1 MKRKICIIT
10 GTRAEYGLLRWVMD
24 GIKKSPEFT
33 LQLIV
38 TGMHLSHEYGETFKF
53 IEQDGFNI
61 DKKVE
66 LNLTSDKPVG
76 ISKSMGHGL
85 IGFAKS
91 FDELKPDLIMVLGDR
106 FEIMAGVTAALP
118 FRIPVAHIHGGE
130 LTEGLIDEAIRHSI
144 TKMSHFHFVAAPE
157 YRKRVIQLGEQPD
170 NVYLVG
176 GLGVDSIKRI
186 NLLDKLGL
194 EQALNF
200 KFGKKNLLV
209 TYHPVT
215 LDKGMAKTQMSEL
228 LEALEM
234 LTDTNLIFTYSNA
247 DTEGKEINRLIE
259 KFVSKKSNR
268 IAFRSLGQLKYL
280 SCMSQ
285 VDGVVGNSSSG
296 LIEAPSF
303 KKGTINIGDR
313 QRGRLI
319 ASSVIE
325 CLPNCKSILNA
336 IKKLYSKDF
345 QNSLSAVVNPYGEGL
360 ASEKI
365 LTILKNVRFDNKIKK
380 RFNDIEKLCE

>member
-10 GTRAEYGLLRWVMD
+10 GTRAEYGLLRWVID
-24 GIKKSPEFT
+24 GIKNSPEFT

-38 TGMHLSHEYGETFKF
+38 TGMHLSHEYGETFKI
-53 IEQDGFNI
+53 IEQDGFEI
-61 DKKVE
+61 DRKVE
-66 LNLTSDKPVG
+66 LNLTSDTPVG
-76 ISKSMGHGL
+76 ISMSMGHGF

-91 FDELKPDLIMVLGDR
+91 FNELKPDLIMVLGDR

-157 YRKRVIQLGEQPD
+157 YKKRVIQLGEQPD
-170 NVYLVG
+170 SVYLVG
-176 GLGVDSIKRI
+176 GLGVDSIKRLK
-186 NLLDKLGL
+186 LLNKLEL

-215 LDKGMAKTQMSEL
+215 LEKGMAKNQMLVL

-234 LTDTNLIFTYSNA
+234 LADTNLIFTYSNA

-259 KFVSKKSNR
+259 KFVSKKANR
-268 IAFRSLGQLKYL
+268 IAFKSLGQLKYL

-325 CLPNCKSILNA
+325 CFPNRKSILDA

-345 QNSLSAVVNPYGEGL
+345 QNSLSSVVNPYGEGF

-365 LTILKNVRFDNKIKK
+365 LTILKNVSFHNKIKK
-380 RFNDIEKLCE
+380 KFNDIEQLCE

>member
-24 GIKKSPEFT
+24 GIKNSPEFT

-38 TGMHLSHEYGETFKF
+38 TGMHLSHEYGETFKI
-53 IEQDGFNI
+53 IEQDGFEI
-61 DKKVE
+61 DRKVE
-66 LNLTSDKPVG
+66 LNLTSDTPVG
-76 ISKSMGHGL
+76 ISTSMGHGF

-91 FDELKPDLIMVLGDR
+91 FNELKPDLIMVLGDR

-130 LTEGLIDEAIRHSI
+130 LTEGVIDEAIRHSI

-157 YRKRVIQLGEQPD
+157 YKKRVVQLGEQSD
-170 NVYLVG
+170 SVYLVG
-176 GLGVDSIKRI
+176 GLGVDSIKRLK
-186 NLLDKLGL
+186 LLNKLEL

-200 KFGKKNLLV
+200 TFGKKNLLV

-215 LDKGMAKTQMSEL
+215 LEKGMAKNQILAL

-234 LTDTNLIFTYSNA
+234 LADTNLIFTYSNA

-259 KFVSKKSNR
+259 KFVSKKANR
-268 IAFRSLGQLKYL
+268 IAFKSLGQLKYL

-325 CLPNCKSILNA
+325 CFPNRKSILDA

-345 QNSLSAVVNPYGEGL
+345 QNSLSSVVNPYGEGF

-365 LTILKNVRFDNKIKK
+365 LTILKNVSFNNKIKK
-380 RFNDIEKLCE
+380 KFNDIEKLCE

>member
-24 GIKKSPEFT
+24 GIKNSPEFT

-38 TGMHLSHEYGETFKF
+38 TGMHLSHEYGETFKI
-53 IEQDGFNI
+53 IEQDGFEI
-61 DKKVE
+61 DRKVE
-66 LNLTSDKPVG
+66 LNLTSDTPVG
-76 ISKSMGHGL
+76 ISTSMGHGF

-91 FDELKPDLIMVLGDR
+91 FNELKPDLIMVLGDR

-130 LTEGLIDEAIRHSI
+130 LTEGVIDEAIRHSI

-157 YRKRVIQLGEQPD
+157 YKKRVIQLGEQLD
-170 NVYLVG
+170 SVYLVG
-176 GLGVDSIKRI
+176 GLGVDSIKRLK
-186 NLLDKLGL
+186 LLNKLEL

-200 KFGKKNLLV
+200 TFGKKNLLV

-215 LDKGMAKTQMSEL
+215 LEKGMAKNQILAL

-234 LTDTNLIFTYSNA
+234 LADTNLIFTYSNA

-259 KFVSKKSNR
+259 KFVSKKANR
-268 IAFRSLGQLKYL
+268 IAFKSLGQLKYL

-325 CLPNCKSILNA
+325 CFPNRKSILDA

-345 QNSLSAVVNPYGEGL
+345 QNSLSSVVNPYGEGF

-365 LTILKNVRFDNKIKK
+365 LTILKNVSFNNKIKK
-380 RFNDIEKLCE
+380 KFNDIEKLCE